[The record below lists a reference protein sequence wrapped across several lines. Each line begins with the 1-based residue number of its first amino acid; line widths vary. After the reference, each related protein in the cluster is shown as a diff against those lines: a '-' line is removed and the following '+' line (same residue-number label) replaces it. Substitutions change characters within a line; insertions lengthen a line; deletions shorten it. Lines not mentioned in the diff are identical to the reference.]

1 MDAMFHD
8 GDLLV
13 RLLSASTERSRVIA
27 DNIANQNTPGFTRK
41 VLRFEELLTAALESG
56 RTDLT
61 GIEPVLSDDRLTPA
75 RPDGNNV
82 NVELEMGA
90 LRQNRLLY
98 EAYAAILGTRF
109 ELLRSSI
116 ESGR

>member
-1 MDAMFHD
+1 MGR
-8 GDLLV
+8 GDLLL
-13 RLLSASTERSRVIA
+13 RLLAASSERARVIA
-27 DNIANQNTPGFTRK
+27 DNIANQNTPGYTRR
-41 VLRFEELLTAALESG
+41 VLRFEELLSRALAEG
-56 RTDLT
+56 GEAWGVQPTLEEDL
-61 GIEPVLSDDRLTPA
+61 LTPR

-82 NVELEMGA
+82 NVELEMNA

-98 EAYAAILGTRF
+98 EAYASILGTRF

>member
-1 MDAMFHD
+1 MDAGLRHD
-8 GDLLV
+8 DLLLK
-13 RLLSASTERSRVIA
+13 LLSATTERAKVLA
-27 DNIANQNTPGFTRK
+27 NNVANQNTPGYVRK
-41 VLRFEELLTAALESG
+41 VLHFEKLLKEVIDSG
-56 RTDLT
+56 ANIDSVQPLV
-61 GIEPVLSDDRLTPA
+61 EEDVLTPKRA
-75 RPDGNNV
+75 DGNNV
-82 NVELEMGA
+82 NVELEMNA